1 MEKEVHVNA
10 YTKKDGTQV
19 REHFRTIDSDNP
31 ASDENNNSYMD
42 KSPLLK
48 SGVSYTENEK

>member
-19 REHFRTIDSDNP
+19 REHFRTIDSDNK
-31 ASDENNNSYMD
+31 ASEDNSYMD